1 MKKRSQVLFVISLGC
16 IFGVSLC
23 YAETVWEK
31 RQKVLQDQNEQN
43 VSAPNETTPVEQEK
57 NKPVALELIEENP
70 FNITVPAEYGS
81 VIESSKGT
89 NGKLIVHIQDAHA
102 NYEAQKNIAGIIE
115 SLITNYN
122 ITLVL
127 MEGKATD
134 RDFKYLRY
142 RAPLDV
148 RKDIADNLLKEGVFN
163 GVNYLDLAS
172 SYPILIQGVEDKNLY
187 DINGVALWDMDKFK
201 DQALEYAA
209 KLMSAADSI
218 KIKIYNADLL
228 AMDKA
233 KKDYE
238 DEILNL
244 MAYYKSLNNII
255 QKKNIGVTE
264 FQNFSNLIRISELE
278 QKIDLAKI
286 KNGKASDNEKKLYD
300 EYQEALK
307 RLNINKL
314 FKEEPLLENK
324 IQEAVSENEDQK
336 TLYRI
341 SKALSI
347 IDKMLNIKLVPEEY
361 GYFLENKNDF
371 DAKTWA
377 DFLKKKSDA
386 LGLNLDIPA
395 NHYAISD
402 NMPAVEKF
410 YSSAMDRENA
420 FISKSEDR
428 MKKDNIKSA
437 ILIAGGFHTPTLT
450 QLLNDKGY
458 SYIVISPKVTT
469 KTDDNLYRQTL
480 KRQWAPGIE

>member
-1 MKKRSQVLFVISLGC
+1 MKKLLQVLFVISLGC

-43 VSAPNETTPVEQEK
+43 VSVPNETTPVEQEK
-57 NKPVALELIEENP
+57 SKSVASELIEENP

-115 SLITNYN
+115 SLIDNYN

-142 RAPLDV
+142 KAPLDV
-148 RKDIADNLLKEGVFN
+148 RKDIADNLLKEGIFN

-201 DQALEYAA
+201 DIALEYVN
-209 KLMSAADSI
+209 KLTVAADSI
-218 KIKIYNADLL
+218 KPKIYNAELL

-238 DEILNL
+238 DETISLS
-244 MAYYKSLNNII
+244 AYYKILDDII
-255 QKKNIGVTE
+255 KKKNISIEE
-264 FQNFSNLIRISELE
+264 FPNFAVFVKGE
-278 QKIDLAKI
+278 I
-286 KNGKASDNEKKLYD
+286 KD
-300 EYQEALK
+300 
-307 RLNINKL
+307 LNINSL
-314 FKEEPLLENK
+314 FKEELPLANK
-324 IQEAVSENEDQK
+324 IQEAISENDDQK
-336 TLYRI
+336 ALYRI

-347 IDKMLNIKLVPEEY
+347 MDKMLNIKMVPEEY
-361 GYFLENKNDF
+361 DYFLKNKEDF
-371 DAKTWA
+371 DPQAWA
-377 DFLKKKSDA
+377 DFLKTKSDE
-386 LGLNLDIPA
+386 LGLGIEISN
-395 NHYAISD
+395 NYYAVSD
-402 NMPAVEKF
+402 NLPTIEKF
-410 YSSAMDRENA
+410 YSSAIDRENA
-420 FISKSEDR
+420 FVRKSEDR
-428 MKKDNIKSA
+428 MNKDNIKSA

-450 QLLNDKGY
+450 QLLNDKAY